1 MYYYTYKCTKK
12 KLPNTCIHLN
22 LGNMHAWF
30 DIHSTLGMFPDFLD
44 YSQSEQNVNMLEWEM
59 FGHSWR
65 SRAIGNEGDTENGG
79 EV

>member
-1 MYYYTYKCTKK
+1 
-12 KLPNTCIHLN
+12 
-22 LGNMHAWF
+22 MHAWF